1 MNTSEKFQNCNLK
14 QAAALVFVA
23 LIAAI
28 AISNQSLW
36 IDEGNSAM
44 KAIQPSFMLF
54 WEKMKE
60 LSGSDLQM
68 PLYMGL
74 LWLWEKIL
82 GHSEYA
88 LRALNIPLFTLSAA
102 VLLYLCD
109 AERHLKLAFVFL
121 MCFSPMLWVYLDE
134 ARPYIFQ
141 FFGATSILV
150 ALWNQ
155 AKKPHL
161 NKNLAVFCIGALALC
176 GSSLTGVIF
185 TFWFGLAFLF
195 ILIRQ
200 HAWRSIFSSKQNL
213 VSLIVTSIGLSGL
226 GIYYFWTLT
235 QGARASG
242 VGKTD
247 LLSIGFCLYELLGFS
262 GLGPDRLSLRE
273 HGITSLKPFFLP
285 LTSLVIALTA
295 FGISS
300 ALCITKSSR
309 MHRTESF
316 IFAVALCGAVSML
329 AVGYMAHFRV
339 LGRHLIPI
347 LPFVFLL
354 ASLGVLHLWQS
365 NKKLSRAIVLS
376 LCLLLAIS
384 SLSTR
389 FSPRFAKDDYRT
401 AAQIAKC
408 CHEDGKTIWWAADS
422 ATANYYGLEFD
433 EKLINIFGFSK
444 SDLQSAPT
452 PSLVLL
458 SKLDIYDSNRLI
470 SDFLVKKDLKVSI
483 FLPAFSI
490 YQCGAKDW
498 GTPLGHEINSNPF

>member
-1 MNTSEKFQNCNLK
+1 VISNAKVQNCNFT
-14 QAAALVFVA
+14 QVAALVFVA
-23 LIAAI
+23 LIGVI
-28 AISNQSLW
+28 AVSNQSLW

-44 KAIQPSFMLF
+44 KAIQPSFVLF

-60 LSGSDLQM
+60 LGGSDLQM

-74 LWLWEKIL
+74 LWAWEKIF

-88 LRALNIPLFTLSAA
+88 LRALNIPFFTLSAGI
-102 VLLYLCD
+102 LLYLWD
-109 AERHLKLAFVFL
+109 AARRLKLAFIFL

-155 AKKPHL
+155 AKTPHL
-161 NKNLAVFCIGALALC
+161 NKNLAVFCMGALALC

-185 TFWFGLAFLF
+185 TFWFGLAFLV

-200 HAWRSIFSSKQNL
+200 HVWRSIFSSKQNL
-213 VSLIVTSIGLSGL
+213 IALIVTSIGMCGL
-226 GIYYFWTLT
+226 GMYYFWTLS

-285 LTSLVIALTA
+285 LTSLVIALTV
-295 FGISS
+295 FGTSS
-300 ALCITKSSR
+300 ALYFTKSSR
-309 MHRTESF
+309 THRTESF
-316 IFAVALCGAVSML
+316 IFAAVFCGAVSMV
-329 AVGYMAHFRV
+329 AVGYIAHFRV
-339 LGRHLIPI
+339 LGRHLMPI
-347 LPFVFLL
+347 LPFVLL
-354 ASLGVLHLWQS
+354 LVSLGVLHLWQS
-365 NKKLSRAIVLS
+365 DKKLSRAVVLTI
-376 LCLLLAIS
+376 CLLLILS

-401 AAQIAKC
+401 AAQIAKSSL
-408 CHEDGKTIWWAADS
+408 EDGKTIWWAADT
-422 ATANYYGLEFD
+422 ATANYYGLEFS
-433 EKLINIFGFSK
+433 EKVINVVGFST
-444 SDLQSAPT
+444 SDLQNT
-452 PSLVLL
+452 DIPSLVFL
-458 SKLDIYDSNRLI
+458 SKLDIYDSNLFI
-470 SDFLVKKDLKVSI
+470 SSFLNKNNFMNTKNIK
-483 FLPAFSI
+483 AFSF
-490 YQCGAKDW
+490 YSPAK
-498 GTPLGHEINSNPF
+498 

>member
-1 MNTSEKFQNCNLK
+1 VNTNKKVHIGNLM
-14 QAAALVFVA
+14 QAATLVFVA
-23 LIAAI
+23 LIAVI
-28 AISNQSLW
+28 AVSNQSLW

-44 KAIQPSFMLF
+44 KASQPSFMLF

-74 LWLWEKIL
+74 LWLWEKML

-88 LRALNIPLFTLSAA
+88 LRALNIPFFTLSAA
-102 VLLYLCD
+102 VLLYLWD
-109 AERHLKLAFVFL
+109 AERRLKLAFVFL

-150 ALWNQ
+150 ALRNQ

-185 TFWFGLAFLF
+185 TFWFALAFLV

-200 HAWRSIFSSKQNL
+200 PAWRSIFSSKLNL
-213 VSLIVTSIGLSGL
+213 VALIVTSIGMCGL
-226 GIYYFWTLT
+226 GMYYFWTLS

-262 GLGPDRLSLRE
+262 GLGPDRWSLRE
-273 HGITSLKPFFLP
+273 HGLTSLKPFFLP

-300 ALCITKSSR
+300 ALYITKSSR
-309 MHRTESF
+309 MHRTKIF
-316 IFAVALCGAVSML
+316 IFAAALCGAISML
-329 AVGYMAHFRV
+329 AIGYIANFRV
-339 LGRHLIPI
+339 LGRHLMPV
-347 LPFVFLL
+347 LPFILL
-354 ASLGVLHLWQS
+354 LLSLGILQLWQS
-365 NKKLSRAIVLS
+365 HKKLNWAVVLA
-376 LCLLLAIS
+376 LYLLLIFS
-384 SLSTR
+384 SLSIR

-401 AAQIAKC
+401 AAQIAKSSL
-408 CHEDGKTIWWAADS
+408 ENGKTTWWSADT
-422 ATANYYGLEFD
+422 ATANYYGLEFS
-433 EKLINIFGFSK
+433 EKVLNVMGLSAEELHSLPIPDIVLVSK
-444 SDLQSAPT
+444 
-452 PSLVLL
+452 
-458 SKLDIYDSNRLI
+458 KDIYDPQNATS
-470 SDFLVKKDLKVSI
+470 SFLSQRSYTKAYLA
-483 FLPAFSI
+483 AFSI
-490 YQCGAKDW
+490 YTKSA
-498 GTPLGHEINSNPF
+498 F

>member
-1 MNTSEKFQNCNLK
+1 VNTAKRFQNSNLK

-23 LIAAI
+23 LIGVI
-28 AISNQSLW
+28 AVSNQSLW

-74 LWLWEKIL
+74 LWAWEKIF

-88 LRALNIPLFTLSAA
+88 LRSLNIPFFTLSAGI
-102 VLLYLCD
+102 LLYLWD
-109 AERHLKLAFVFL
+109 AERRLKLAFVFL

-155 AKKPHL
+155 AKTPHL
-161 NKNLAVFCIGALALC
+161 NKNLVIFCIGALALC

-226 GIYYFWTLT
+226 GLYFFWTLS

-247 LLSIGFCLYELLGFS
+247 LLSIGFCFYELLGFS

-300 ALCITKSSR
+300 ALYITKSSR
-309 MHRTESF
+309 MHRTKIF
-316 IFAVALCGAVSML
+316 IFAAVFCGAVSMV
-329 AVGYMAHFRV
+329 AVGYIAHFRV
-339 LGRHLIPI
+339 LGRHLMPI
-347 LPFVFLL
+347 LPFVLL
-354 ASLGVLHLWQS
+354 LVSLGLMHLWQS
-365 NKKLSRAIVLS
+365 DKKLSRAVVLT
-376 LCLLLAIS
+376 LCPLLIFS

-401 AAQIAKC
+401 AAQIAKSSL
-408 CHEDGKTIWWAADS
+408 EDVKTIWWAADS
-422 ATANYYGLEFD
+422 ATANYYGLEFS
-433 EKLINIFGFSK
+433 EKVINVMGFSK
-444 SDLQSAPT
+444 SDLQNADM
-452 PSLVLL
+452 PSLVFL
-458 SKLDIYDSNRLI
+458 SKLDIYDSNRII
-470 SDFLVKKDLKVSI
+470 SNFLDKNNFIDTKIIK
-483 FLPAFSI
+483 AFSI
-490 YQCGAKDW
+490 YCLND
-498 GTPLGHEINSNPF
+498 

>member
-1 MNTSEKFQNCNLK
+1 MISNAKVQNCNFT
-14 QAAALVFVA
+14 QVAALVFVA
-23 LIAAI
+23 LIGVI
-28 AISNQSLW
+28 AVSNQSLW

-44 KAIQPSFMLF
+44 KAIQPSFVLF

-60 LSGSDLQM
+60 LGGSDLQM

-74 LWLWEKIL
+74 LWAWEKIF

-88 LRALNIPLFTLSAA
+88 LRALNIPFFTLSAGI
-102 VLLYLCD
+102 LLYLWD
-109 AERHLKLAFVFL
+109 AARRLKLAFIFL

-155 AKKPHL
+155 AKTPHL
-161 NKNLAVFCIGALALC
+161 NKNLAVFCMGALALC

-185 TFWFGLAFLF
+185 TFWFGLAFLV

-200 HAWRSIFSSKQNL
+200 HVWRSIFSSKQNL
-213 VSLIVTSIGLSGL
+213 IALIVTSIGMCGL
-226 GIYYFWTLT
+226 GMYYFWTLS

-285 LTSLVIALTA
+285 LTSLVIALTV
-295 FGISS
+295 FGTSS
-300 ALCITKSSR
+300 ALYFTKSSR
-309 MHRTESF
+309 THRTESF
-316 IFAVALCGAVSML
+316 IFAAVFCGAVSMV
-329 AVGYMAHFRV
+329 AVGYIAHFRV
-339 LGRHLIPI
+339 LGRHLMPI
-347 LPFVFLL
+347 LPFVLL
-354 ASLGVLHLWQS
+354 LVSLGVLHLWQS
-365 NKKLSRAIVLS
+365 DKKLSRAVVLTI
-376 LCLLLAIS
+376 CLLLILS

-401 AAQIAKC
+401 AAQIAKSSL
-408 CHEDGKTIWWAADS
+408 EDGKTIWWAADT
-422 ATANYYGLEFD
+422 ATANYYGLEFS
-433 EKLINIFGFSK
+433 EKVINVVGFST
-444 SDLQSAPT
+444 SDLQNT
-452 PSLVLL
+452 DIPSLVFL
-458 SKLDIYDSNRLI
+458 SKLDIYDSNLFI
-470 SDFLVKKDLKVSI
+470 SSFLNKNNFMNTKNIK
-483 FLPAFSI
+483 AFSF
-490 YQCGAKDW
+490 YSPAK
-498 GTPLGHEINSNPF
+498 

>member
-1 MNTSEKFQNCNLK
+1 VISNAKVQNCNFI
-14 QAAALVFVA
+14 QVAALVFVA
-23 LIAAI
+23 LIGVI
-28 AISNQSLW
+28 AVSNQSLW

-60 LSGSDLQM
+60 LGGSDLQM

-74 LWLWEKIL
+74 LWAWEKVF

-88 LRALNIPLFTLSAA
+88 LRALNIPFFTLSAA

-121 MCFSPMLWVYLDE
+121 MCFSPLLWVYLDE

-141 FFGATSILV
+141 FFGATCVLV
-150 ALWNQ
+150 ALWTQ
-155 AKKPHL
+155 AKTPNL

-185 TFWFGLAFLF
+185 TFWFGLAFLV

-200 HAWRSIFSSKQNL
+200 HVWRSIFSSKRSFVAL
-213 VSLIVTSIGLSGL
+213 MFTSIGLCVL
-226 GIYYFWTLT
+226 GIYYLWTIT

-273 HGITSLKPFFLP
+273 HGITSLRPFFLP
-285 LTSLVIALTA
+285 LTSLVIALSV

-300 ALCITKSSR
+300 ALYITKNSR
-309 MHRTESF
+309 THRTEIF
-316 IFAVALCGAVSML
+316 IFAAALCGAVSML
-329 AVGYMAHFRV
+329 AVGYMADFRV

-347 LPFVFLL
+347 LPFVLLL
-354 ASLGVLHLWQS
+354 ASLGLAHLWQS
-365 NKKLSRAIVLS
+365 NKKLSQAIALS
-376 LCLLLAIS
+376 LCLLLILS

-401 AAQIAKC
+401 AAQIAKSSL
-408 CHEDGKTIWWAADS
+408 EDGKTIWWAADT
-422 ATANYYGLEFD
+422 ATANYYGLEFS
-433 EKLINIFGFSK
+433 EKVINVMGFSK
-444 SDLQSAPT
+444 SDLQNSDIPG
-452 PSLVLL
+452 LVFL
-458 SKLDIYDSNRLI
+458 SKMDIYDPNQLI
-470 SDFLVKKDLKVSI
+470 SNFLDKNNFISTQNIK
-483 FLPAFSI
+483 AFSI
-490 YQCGAKDW
+490 HRVED
-498 GTPLGHEINSNPF
+498 

>member
-1 MNTSEKFQNCNLK
+1 VNTAKRFQNSNLK

-23 LIAAI
+23 LIGVI
-28 AISNQSLW
+28 AVSNQSLW

-74 LWLWEKIL
+74 LWAWEKIF

-88 LRALNIPLFTLSAA
+88 LRSLNIPFFTLSAGI
-102 VLLYLCD
+102 LLYLWD
-109 AERHLKLAFVFL
+109 AERRLKLAFVFL

-155 AKKPHL
+155 AKTPHL
-161 NKNLAVFCIGALALC
+161 NKNLAIFCIGALALC

-226 GIYYFWTLT
+226 GLYFFWTLS

-247 LLSIGFCLYELLGFS
+247 LLSIGFCFYELLGFS

-300 ALCITKSSR
+300 ALYITKSSR
-309 MHRTESF
+309 MHRTKIF
-316 IFAVALCGAVSML
+316 IFAAVFCGAVSMV
-329 AVGYMAHFRV
+329 AVGYIAHFRV
-339 LGRHLIPI
+339 LGRHLMPI
-347 LPFVFLL
+347 LPFVLL
-354 ASLGVLHLWQS
+354 LVSLGLMHLWQS
-365 NKKLSRAIVLS
+365 DKKLSRAVVLTI
-376 LCLLLAIS
+376 CLLLILS

-401 AAQIAKC
+401 AGQIAKSS
-408 CHEDGKTIWWAADS
+408 HEDGKTIWWAADT
-422 ATANYYGLEFD
+422 ATANYYGLEFS
-433 EKLINIFGFSK
+433 EKVINVVGFSK
-444 SDLQSAPT
+444 SDLQSAPI

-458 SKLDIYDSNRLI
+458 SKLDIYDSNQLI
-470 SDFLVKKDLKVSI
+470 SI
-483 FLPAFSI
+483 FLDKKNFISTKNIKAFSI
-490 YQCGAKDW
+490 YRV
-498 GTPLGHEINSNPF
+498 EE

>member
-1 MNTSEKFQNCNLK
+1 MSSNANRQNGNFM
-14 QAAALVFVA
+14 QAATLVFVT
-23 LIAAI
+23 LIAVVAV
-28 AISNQSLW
+28 SNQSLW

-44 KAIQPSFMLF
+44 KAIQPSFVLF

-74 LWLWEKIL
+74 LWLWEKML

-88 LRALNIPLFTLSAA
+88 LRALNIPFFTLSAA
-102 VLLYLCD
+102 VLLYLWD
-109 AERHLKLAFVFL
+109 AESRHKLAFVFL
-121 MCFSPMLWVYLDE
+121 MCFSPLLWVYLDE

-141 FFGATSILV
+141 FFGATCVLV

-155 AKKPHL
+155 AKTPHL
-161 NKNLAVFCIGALALC
+161 NKNLAVICIGALALC

-185 TFWFGLAFLF
+185 TFWFGLAFLV

-200 HAWRSIFSSKQNL
+200 HVWRSIFSSKQNL

-226 GIYYFWTLT
+226 GLYYFWTLT

-273 HGITSLKPFFLP
+273 HGITALKPFFL
-285 LTSLVIALTA
+285 SLASFGIALTA

-300 ALCITKSSR
+300 ALYITKSSR
-309 MHRTESF
+309 THRNAF
-316 IFAVALCGAVSML
+316 LIFAAVFCGAISML
-329 AVGYMAHFRV
+329 AVGYIAHFRV
-339 LGRHLIPI
+339 LGRHLMPV
-347 LPFVFLL
+347 LPFILL
-354 ASLGVLHLWQS
+354 LLSLGILQLWQS
-365 NKKLSRAIVLS
+365 HKKLNWAVVLA
-376 LCLLLAIS
+376 LCLLLIFS
-384 SLSTR
+384 SLSIR

-401 AAQIAKC
+401 AAQIAKSSL
-408 CHEDGKTIWWAADS
+408 ENGETIWWAADS

-433 EKLINIFGFSK
+433 KKLINIFDFSK
-444 SDLQSAPT
+444 SDLQRAPT

-483 FLPAFSI
+483 FLTAFSI
-490 YQCGAKDW
+490 YQCGSK
-498 GTPLGHEINSNPF
+498 N